1 MPEEKEISYS
11 VGSGAVNTTK
21 KRRRNRRVTRNVE
34 KAGMKGEE
42 IVKTEQIVMISKEGE
57 EPKGVRKAT
66 ETIVKIIPYKKPV
79 VVKDTK
85 IVEPISLAKE
95 PKVEKAE
102 KAGKEEKVEKVT
114 KVSVLPKTAKTKVK
128 ILAKNDKP
136 VNKIAPKPLPTEA
149 DKRPSEKSKISLK
162 FPAKT
167 RKTYKERKLRIDI

>member
-11 VGSGAVNTTK
+11 VGSGSTLNTTK
-21 KRRRNRRVTRNVE
+21 KRRRNRKITRSVE

-85 IVEPISLAKE
+85 IVEPISLPSPQAKI
-95 PKVEKAE
+95 
-102 KAGKEEKVEKVT
+102 T
-114 KVSVLPKTAKTKVK
+114 KVSVLPKTVKTKVK

-136 VNKIAPKPLPTEA
+136 INKIAPKALPTEA
-149 DKRPSEKSKISLK
+149 DKRPAEKSKISLK
-162 FPAKT
+162 VPAKT
-167 RKTYKERKLRIDI
+167 RKTYKERKLRIDL

>member
-11 VGSGAVNTTK
+11 VGSGTINTTK
-21 KRRRNRRVTRNVE
+21 KRRRNRRVTRSVE

-42 IVKTEQIVMISKEGE
+42 IVKTEQIVMISKDGE

-85 IVEPISLAKE
+85 IVEPISAKE
-95 PKVEKAE
+95 PNVDKAQAQPKVEKI
-102 KAGKEEKVEKVT
+102 T
-114 KVSVLPKTAKTKVK
+114 KISVLPKTAKTKIK

-136 VNKIAPKPLPTEA
+136 VVNKIAPKALPTEA
-149 DKRPSEKSKISLK
+149 DKRPAEKSKISLK
-162 FPAKT
+162 LPAKT
-167 RKTYKERKLRIDI
+167 RKTYKERKLRIDL

>member
-11 VGSGAVNTTK
+11 VGSGTINTTK
-21 KRRRNRRVTRNVE
+21 KRRRNRRVSRSVE

-85 IVEPISLAKE
+85 IVEPISLVKDNKS
-95 PKVEKAE
+95 PQTPQSKVEKI
-102 KAGKEEKVEKVT
+102 T
-114 KVSVLPKTAKTKVK
+114 KISVLPKTAKTNK
-128 ILAKNDKP
+128 IKLKP
-136 VNKIAPKPLPTEA
+136 VARIPSFLLIARSQINKNTPIPNE
-149 DKRPSEKSKISLK
+149 
-162 FPAKT
+162 
-167 RKTYKERKLRIDI
+167 

>member
-21 KRRRNRRVTRNVE
+21 KRRRNRRVTRSVE

-95 PKVEKAE
+95 PKAE
-102 KAGKEEKVEKVT
+102 KVTVT
-114 KVSVLPKTAKTKVK
+114 KVSILPKTAKTKVK
-128 ILAKNDKP
+128 ILGKNDKP
-136 VNKIAPKPLPTEA
+136 VNKIAPKPLPTDA
-149 DKRPSEKSKISLK
+149 NKRPVEKSKISLK
-162 FPAKT
+162 MPPKT
-167 RKTYKERKLRIDI
+167 RKTYKERKLRIEL

>member
-11 VGSGAVNTTK
+11 IGSGAVNTTK
-21 KRRRNRRVTRNVE
+21 KRRRNRRVTRSVE

-95 PKVEKAE
+95 PNVEKAMASQPKVEKI
-102 KAGKEEKVEKVT
+102 T
-114 KVSVLPKTAKTKVK
+114 KISVLPKTAKTKVK

-136 VNKIAPKPLPTEA
+136 VNKIAPKQLPTEA
-149 DKRPSEKSKISLK
+149 DKRPTEKSKISLK

-167 RKTYKERKLRIDI
+167 RKTYKERKLRIDL

>member
-11 VGSGAVNTTK
+11 VGSGTINTTK
-21 KRRRNRRVTRNVE
+21 KRRRNRRVSRSVE

-85 IVEPISLAKE
+85 SVEPISLVKDNKS
-95 PKVEKAE
+95 PQTPQSKVEKI
-102 KAGKEEKVEKVT
+102 T
-114 KVSVLPKTAKTKVK
+114 KISVLPKTAKTKVK

-136 VNKIAPKPLPTEA
+136 VNKIAPKALPTEA
-149 DKRPSEKSKISLK
+149 DKRPAEKSKISLK
-162 FPAKT
+162 LPAKT

>member
-1 MPEEKEISYS
+1 MPEEKEILYS
-11 VGSGAVNTTK
+11 VGSGTQNTTK
-21 KRRRNRRVTRNVE
+21 KRRRNRRLTRSVE

-95 PKVEKAE
+95 PKAE
-102 KAGKEEKVEKVT
+102 KVTVT
-114 KVSVLPKTAKTKVK
+114 KVSILPKTAKTKVK
-128 ILAKNDKP
+128 ILGKNDKP
-136 VNKIAPKPLPTEA
+136 VNKIAPKPLPTDA
-149 DKRPSEKSKISLK
+149 NKRPVEKSKISLK
-162 FPAKT
+162 MPPKT
-167 RKTYKERKLRIDI
+167 RKTYKERKLRIEL

>member
-11 VGSGAVNTTK
+11 VGYGAVNTTK
-21 KRRRNRRVTRNVE
+21 KRRRNRRISRSVE

-85 IVEPISLAKE
+85 IVEPISAKE
-95 PKVEKAE
+95 SNLEKAMPQPKAE
-102 KAGKEEKVEKVT
+102 KIT
-114 KVSVLPKTAKTKVK
+114 KVSVLPKTAKTKIK

-136 VNKIAPKPLPTEA
+136 INKIAPKQLPTEA
-149 DKRPSEKSKISLK
+149 DKRPAEKSKISLK

-167 RKTYKERKLRIDI
+167 RKTYKERKLRIDL

>member
-11 VGSGAVNTTK
+11 VGSGTINTTK
-21 KRRRNRRVTRNVE
+21 KRRRNRRVTRSVE

-42 IVKTEQIVMISKEGE
+42 IVKTEQIVMISKDGE

-85 IVEPISLAKE
+85 IVEPISAKEPNVDKE
-95 PKVEKAE
+95 PKVEKI
-102 KAGKEEKVEKVT
+102 T
-114 KVSVLPKTAKTKVK
+114 KISVLPKTAKTKIK

-136 VNKIAPKPLPTEA
+136 VVNKIAPKALPTEA
-149 DKRPSEKSKISLK
+149 DKRPAEKSKISLK
-162 FPAKT
+162 LPAKT
-167 RKTYKERKLRIDI
+167 RKTYKERKLRIDL

>member
-11 VGSGAVNTTK
+11 VGSGTINTTK
-21 KRRRNRRVTRNVE
+21 KRRRNRRVSRSVE

-95 PKVEKAE
+95 EKDHQTPKPNVEKI
-102 KAGKEEKVEKVT
+102 T

-149 DKRPSEKSKISLK
+149 DKRPAEKSKISLK

-167 RKTYKERKLRIDI
+167 RKTYKERKLRIDL

>member
-21 KRRRNRRVTRNVE
+21 KRRRNRRISRSVE

-85 IVEPISLAKE
+85 IIEPISAKE
-95 PKVEKAE
+95 PNVEKASQPKAE
-102 KAGKEEKVEKVT
+102 KIT
-114 KVSVLPKTAKTKVK
+114 KVSVLPKTAKTKIK

-136 VNKIAPKPLPTEA
+136 VNKIAPKQLPTEA
-149 DKRPSEKSKISLK
+149 DKRPAEKSKISLK

-167 RKTYKERKLRIDI
+167 RKTYKERKLRIDL

>member
-1 MPEEKEISYS
+1 MPEEKEILYS

-21 KRRRNRRVTRNVE
+21 KRRRNRRVTRSVE

-42 IVKTEQIVMISKEGE
+42 IVKTEQIIMISKEGE

-95 PKVEKAE
+95 LKAE
-102 KAGKEEKVEKVT
+102 KAEKVEKVEKIT
-114 KVSVLPKTAKTKVK
+114 KVSVLPKTAKTKIK

-149 DKRPSEKSKISLK
+149 DKRPAEKSKISLK

-167 RKTYKERKLRIDI
+167 RKTYKERKLRIEL

>member
-11 VGSGAVNTTK
+11 VGSGTINTTK
-21 KRRRNRRVTRNVE
+21 KRRRNRRVSRSVE

-85 IVEPISLAKE
+85 IVEPISAKE
-95 PKVEKAE
+95 PNVDKAMASQPKAE
-102 KAGKEEKVEKVT
+102 KIT
-114 KVSVLPKTAKTKVK
+114 KISVLPKTAKTKIK

-136 VNKIAPKPLPTEA
+136 INKIAPKALPTEA
-149 DKRPSEKSKISLK
+149 DKRPAEKSKISLK
-162 FPAKT
+162 LPAKT
-167 RKTYKERKLRIDI
+167 RKTYKERKLRIDL

>member
-1 MPEEKEISYS
+1 MPEEKEILYS
-11 VGSGAVNTTK
+11 VGSGTQNTTK
-21 KRRRNRRVTRNVE
+21 KRRRNRRVTRSVE

-85 IVEPISLAKE
+85 IIEPISLAKE
-95 PKVEKAE
+95 PKIEKAE
-102 KAGKEEKVEKVT
+102 KEEKVENITKLT

-128 ILAKNDKP
+128 ILGKNDKP
-136 VNKIAPKPLPTEA
+136 VNKIAPKPLPTET
-149 DKRPSEKSKISLK
+149 DKRPAEKSKISLK
-162 FPAKT
+162 MPPKT

>member
-11 VGSGAVNTTK
+11 VGSGTINTTK
-21 KRRRNRRVTRNVE
+21 KRRRNRRVTRSVE

-42 IVKTEQIVMISKEGE
+42 IVKTEQIVMISKDGE

-95 PKVEKAE
+95 K
-102 KAGKEEKVEKVT
+102 KEEKREK
-114 KVSVLPKTAKTKVK
+114 
-128 ILAKNDKP
+128 KNKDY
-136 VNKIAPKPLPTEA
+136 E
-149 DKRPSEKSKISLK
+149 
-162 FPAKT
+162 
-167 RKTYKERKLRIDI
+167 

>member
-11 VGSGAVNTTK
+11 VGSGSSLNTTK
-21 KRRRNRRVTRNVE
+21 KRRRNRRVTRSVE
-34 KAGMKGEE
+34 KTGMKGEE

-85 IVEPISLAKE
+85 IVEPISLPSSSQDKPPA
-95 PKVEKAE
+95 KVEKI
-102 KAGKEEKVEKVT
+102 T
-114 KVSVLPKTAKTKVK
+114 KVSVLPKTAKTKIK

-136 VNKIAPKPLPTEA
+136 INKITPKALPTEA
-149 DKRPSEKSKISLK
+149 DKRPAEKSKISLK
-162 FPAKT
+162 VPAKT

>member
-1 MPEEKEISYS
+1 MPEEKEILYS
-11 VGSGAVNTTK
+11 VGSGSINTTK
-21 KRRRNRRVTRNVE
+21 KRRRNRRVTRSVE

-42 IVKTEQIVMISKEGE
+42 IVKTEQIVMISKDGE

-85 IVEPISLAKE
+85 IVEPISAKE
-95 PKVEKAE
+95 TNVEKAMSQAKVEKI
-102 KAGKEEKVEKVT
+102 T
-114 KVSVLPKTAKTKVK
+114 KISVLPKTAKTKVK
-128 ILAKNDKP
+128 ILAKNNKP

>member
-11 VGSGAVNTTK
+11 VGSGTINTTK
-21 KRRRNRRVTRNVE
+21 KRRRNRRVSRSVE

-85 IVEPISLAKE
+85 IVEPISLVKDNKS
-95 PKVEKAE
+95 PQTPQSKVEKI
-102 KAGKEEKVEKVT
+102 T
-114 KVSVLPKTAKTKVK
+114 KISVLPKTAKTKVK

-136 VNKIAPKPLPTEA
+136 VNKIAPKALPTEA
-149 DKRPSEKSKISLK
+149 DKRPAEKSKISLK
-162 FPAKT
+162 LHAKT

>member
-11 VGSGAVNTTK
+11 VGSGAINTTK

-85 IVEPISLAKE
+85 IVEPISFTKDAKE

-102 KAGKEEKVEKVT
+102 KAEKIT

-136 VNKIAPKPLPTEA
+136 VNKIAPKQLPTEA
-149 DKRPSEKSKISLK
+149 DKRPVEKSKISLK

-167 RKTYKERKLRIDI
+167 RKTYKERKLRIDL

>member
-11 VGSGAVNTTK
+11 VGSGTINTTK
-21 KRRRNRRVTRNVE
+21 KRRRNRRVSRSVE
-34 KAGMKGEE
+34 KAGIKGEE

-85 IVEPISLAKE
+85 IVEPISLVKE
-95 PKVEKAE
+95 EKPQAQHKVEKI
-102 KAGKEEKVEKVT
+102 T
-114 KVSVLPKTAKTKVK
+114 KVSVLPKTAKTKIK

-149 DKRPSEKSKISLK
+149 DKRPAEKSKISLK
-162 FPAKT
+162 LPAKT
-167 RKTYKERKLRIDI
+167 RKTYKERKLRIEL

>member
-21 KRRRNRRVTRNVE
+21 KRRRNRRISRSVE

-95 PKVEKAE
+95 SNLEKAISSQPKAE
-102 KAGKEEKVEKVT
+102 KIT
-114 KVSVLPKTAKTKVK
+114 KVSVLPKTAKTKIK

-136 VNKIAPKPLPTEA
+136 INKIAPKQLPTEA
-149 DKRPSEKSKISLK
+149 DKRPAEKSKISLK

-167 RKTYKERKLRIDI
+167 RKTYKERKLRIDL

>member
-11 VGSGAVNTTK
+11 VGSGTINTTK
-21 KRRRNRRVTRNVE
+21 KRRRNRRVSRSVE

-42 IVKTEQIVMISKEGE
+42 IVKTEQIVMISKDGE

-85 IVEPISLAKE
+85 IVEPISAKEPNVDKE
-95 PKVEKAE
+95 PKVEKI
-102 KAGKEEKVEKVT
+102 T
-114 KVSVLPKTAKTKVK
+114 KISVLPKTAKTKIK

-136 VNKIAPKPLPTEA
+136 VVNKIAPKALPTEA
-149 DKRPSEKSKISLK
+149 DKRPAEKSKISLK
-162 FPAKT
+162 LPAKT
-167 RKTYKERKLRIDI
+167 RKTYKERKLRIDL

>member
-1 MPEEKEISYS
+1 
-11 VGSGAVNTTK
+11 
-21 KRRRNRRVTRNVE
+21 
-34 KAGMKGEE
+34 
-42 IVKTEQIVMISKEGE
+42 MISKEGE

-85 IVEPISLAKE
+85 IVEPISAKE
-95 PKVEKAE
+95 PNVEKAE
-102 KAGKEEKVEKVT
+102 KAEKTEKLEKIT
-114 KVSVLPKTAKTKVK
+114 KVSVLPKTAKTKIK

-149 DKRPSEKSKISLK
+149 DKRPAEKSKISLK

-167 RKTYKERKLRIDI
+167 RKTYKERKLRIDL

>member
-11 VGSGAVNTTK
+11 VGSGSTLNTTK
-21 KRRRNRRVTRNVE
+21 KRRRNRRVTRSVE

-79 VVKDTK
+79 IVKDTK
-85 IVEPISLAKE
+85 IVEPISLPSSSQDKA
-95 PKVEKAE
+95 PAKVEKI
-102 KAGKEEKVEKVT
+102 T
-114 KVSVLPKTAKTKVK
+114 KVSVLPKTAKTKIK

-136 VNKIAPKPLPTEA
+136 VNKIAPKALPTET
-149 DKRPSEKSKISLK
+149 DKRPAEKSKISLK
-162 FPAKT
+162 VPAKT
-167 RKTYKERKLRIDI
+167 RKTYKERKLRIDL

>member
-11 VGSGAVNTTK
+11 IGSGTINTTK
-21 KRRRNRRVTRNVE
+21 KRRRNRRVTRSVE

-42 IVKTEQIVMISKEGE
+42 IVKTEQIVMISKDGE

-85 IVEPISLAKE
+85 IVEPISAKE
-95 PKVEKAE
+95 TNVEKAMAPQAKVEKI
-102 KAGKEEKVEKVT
+102 T
-114 KVSVLPKTAKTKVK
+114 KISVLPKTAKTKIK

-149 DKRPSEKSKISLK
+149 DKRPAEKSKISLK

-167 RKTYKERKLRIDI
+167 RKTYKERKLRIDL

>member
-11 VGSGAVNTTK
+11 VGSGSTLNTTK
-21 KRRRNRRVTRNVE
+21 KRRRNRRVTRSVE

-66 ETIVKIIPYKKPV
+66 ETIVKIIPYKKAV

-85 IVEPISLAKE
+85 IVEPISLVKDDKAPQNPQ
-95 PKVEKAE
+95 PKVEKI
-102 KAGKEEKVEKVT
+102 T

-128 ILAKNDKP
+128 ILGKNDKP
-136 VNKIAPKPLPTEA
+136 VVNKIAPKPLPTEA
-149 DKRPSEKSKISLK
+149 DKRPAEKSKISLK

-167 RKTYKERKLRIDI
+167 RKTYKERKLRIEL

>member
-11 VGSGAVNTTK
+11 VGSGAANTTK
-21 KRRRNRRVTRNVE
+21 KRRRNRRVTRSVE

-42 IVKTEQIVMISKEGE
+42 IVKTEQIIMISKEGE

-85 IVEPISLAKE
+85 IVEPISAKE
-95 PKVEKAE
+95 PNVEKAITSQPKAE
-102 KAGKEEKVEKVT
+102 KIT

-149 DKRPSEKSKISLK
+149 DKRPAEKSKISLK

-167 RKTYKERKLRIDI
+167 RKTYKERKLRIDL

>member
-11 VGSGAVNTTK
+11 VSSGAVNTTK
-21 KRRRNRRVTRNVE
+21 KRRRNRRISRSVE

-66 ETIVKIIPYKKPV
+66 ETIVKIIPYKKPI

-85 IVEPISLAKE
+85 IVEPISAKE
-95 PKVEKAE
+95 PNVEKAITSQPKAE
-102 KAGKEEKVEKVT
+102 KIT
-114 KVSVLPKTAKTKVK
+114 KVSVLPKTAKTKIK

-136 VNKIAPKPLPTEA
+136 VNKISPKQLPTEA
-149 DKRPSEKSKISLK
+149 DKRPAEKSKISLK

-167 RKTYKERKLRIDI
+167 RKTYKERKLRIDL

>member
-11 VGSGAVNTTK
+11 VGSGTINTTK
-21 KRRRNRRVTRNVE
+21 KRRRNRRVSRSVE

-85 IVEPISLAKE
+85 IVEPISAKE
-95 PKVEKAE
+95 PKVEKI
-102 KAGKEEKVEKVT
+102 T
-114 KVSVLPKTAKTKVK
+114 KISVLPKTAKTKIK

-136 VNKIAPKPLPTEA
+136 VVNKIAPKALPTEA
-149 DKRPSEKSKISLK
+149 DKRPAEKSKISLK
-162 FPAKT
+162 LPAKT
-167 RKTYKERKLRIDI
+167 RKTYKERKLRIDL

>member
-11 VGSGAVNTTK
+11 VGSGTINTTK
-21 KRRRNRRVTRNVE
+21 KRRRNRRVSRSVE

-85 IVEPISLAKE
+85 IVEPISLVKDDKSQAQ
-95 PKVEKAE
+95 PKVEKI
-102 KAGKEEKVEKVT
+102 T
-114 KVSVLPKTAKTKVK
+114 KISVLPKTAKTKIK

-136 VNKIAPKPLPTEA
+136 INKIAPKALPTEA
-149 DKRPSEKSKISLK
+149 DKRPAEKSKISLK
-162 FPAKT
+162 LPAKT